1 MSRPKRFGRDSNLV
15 SDGTI
20 NDVYIYQYVM
30 HWSMACTSYLPML
43 QAGACIHIHEKIH
56 PWKNMCSFYLSI
68 YMFCNFFPIILP
80 WDWNIWIKNNTN
92 YSTIYLESP
101 CKIVGWCFP
110 HHTIT
115 WQSWEVHVR
124 TITACRGINELYVW
138 LYEENSSVQTVD
150 ITIYNRAASCL
161 GKMPQSMWTN
171 MNYANVWWSI

>member
-1 MSRPKRFGRDSNLV
+1 MAASYNAKKIIFKNFNFEIMDVKKCPVRNV

-20 NDVYIYQYVM
+20 NDVYSILCIDQWHVHHTCPWYRLGLA
-30 HWSMACTSYLPML
+30 SMYMKRFS
-43 QAGACIHIHEKIH
+43 HE
-56 PWKNMCSFYLSI
+56 KNMCSFYLSI

-92 YSTIYLESP
+92 YSTIYLEVQSP

-115 WQSWEVHVR
+115 WQSWEVNVR

-150 ITIYNRAASCL
+150 ITI
-161 GKMPQSMWTN
+161 
-171 MNYANVWWSI
+171 